1 MDEFRTEIRF
11 GRVGCILHTVFH
23 EASGI
28 VSCAMLT
35 LLGKPPTQGF
45 TNQNRLV
52 PDRENFKNLGP
63 WIPDRTNKYIYE
75 HVSEVYFK
83 LLIDHAVFDRVHT

>member
-35 LLGKPPTQGF
+35 LLGKLILKYRWLIISITS
-45 TNQNRLV
+45 
-52 PDRENFKNLGP
+52 KNVRILSKDSG
-63 WIPDRTNKYIYE
+63 R
-75 HVSEVYFK
+75 
-83 LLIDHAVFDRVHT
+83 

>member
-1 MDEFRTEIRF
+1 MTGELRTEIRF

-35 LLGKPPTQGF
+35 LLGKII
-45 TNQNRLV
+45 
-52 PDRENFKNLGP
+52 K
-63 WIPDRTNKYIYE
+63 KYRWYNIGLSN
-75 HVSEVYFK
+75 VSA
-83 LLIDHAVFDRVHT
+83 DT

>member
-35 LLGKPPTQGF
+35 LLGKSILKYKWLII
-45 TNQNRLV
+45 RLARV
-52 PDRENFKNLGP
+52 PNLGVAMS
-63 WIPDRTNKYIYE
+63 DF
-75 HVSEVYFK
+75 FK
-83 LLIDHAVFDRVHT
+83 ETKIS

>member
-35 LLGKPPTQGF
+35 LLGKSIQKF
-45 TNQNRLV
+45 VRH
-52 PDRENFKNLGP
+52 F
-63 WIPDRTNKYIYE
+63 
-75 HVSEVYFK
+75 
-83 LLIDHAVFDRVHT
+83 